1 MKPALDARRRFA
13 APCPAPRSRG
23 RRWLFFLGGVLVV
36 AGGLSCGTVSRTVMA
51 PAAIPGAT
59 YVGSEACSQCH
70 DNITRDFKMATHAR
84 LQAKGPN
91 ALNMGCESCHG
102 PGSIH
107 VEPAGERKT
116 KTNYG
121 PGRPRYSS
129 GSQRQTIINP
139 RRSSEN
145 CFACHLDKRGQ
156 FELPHHHPV
165 PEAKMS
171 CGDCH
176 DPHKGQATKGGG
188 TTLVSETDTCLK
200 CHTAQRGAHVFEHE
214 AVREGCVI
222 CHNPHGSVND
232 KLLTARNQT
241 LCLKCHFQQPVGG
254 RLLIG
259 GSDHTV
265 RVSQGTCWTV
275 GCHEAVHGSQVSS
288 SLRF

>member
-1 MKPALDARRRFA
+1 MKPESDAPWRLDATPFLFRERA
-13 APCPAPRSRG
+13 
-23 RRWLFFLGGVLVV
+23 RRWCLFLGGLLLV
-36 AGGLSCGTVSRTVMA
+36 AGGLSCGTVTRTVIA
-51 PAAIPGAT
+51 PVSIPGAT
-59 YVGSEACSQCH
+59 YVGSETCSECH
-70 DNITRDFKMATHAR
+70 DRVYRDFKTATHSR
-84 LQAKGPN
+84 LMAKGPN
-91 ALNMGCESCHG
+91 AVNIGCESCHG
-102 PGSIH
+102 PGSMH
-107 VEPAGERKT
+107 VESGGERRT

-145 CFACHLDKRGQ
+145 CYGCHLDKRGQ
-156 FELPHHHPV
+156 FELPYHHPV
-165 PEAKMS
+165 PETRMS

-176 DPHKGQATKGGG
+176 DPHKGLALKGGG
-188 TTLVSETDTCLK
+188 ANLLSENAICLK
-200 CHTAQRGAHVFEHE
+200 CHPAQGGLHVFEHE
-214 AVREGCVI
+214 AVREGCVT

-259 GSDHTV
+259 GSDHTL
-265 RVSQGTCWTV
+265 RVSQGTCWSV